1 MHSLPGGEKF
11 IANAIEYVSLV
22 QDGLAA
28 ILYTNVKQTDY
39 IYFEQDQKL
48 NYHTLFS
55 LGQLTSNVDI
65 WKDCPESTLPKFS
78 NLSLDMF
85 LDFAIECC
93 SALQFLHEN
102 GVVHGELRASAF
114 QCGYATSGRNTNQL
128 FAKVWDF
135 GGGLNSYEELLL
147 TSSRWRSWIS
157 AANNNDAAPNGN
169 NSNNI

>member
-1 MHSLPGGEKF
+1 M
-11 IANAIEYVSLV
+11 

-28 ILYTNVKQTDY
+28 LLYTNVKPTDY
-39 IYFEQDQKL
+39 IYFEQDQSP
-48 NYHTLFS
+48 NYFS
-55 LGQLTSNVDI
+55 LSSLSKLTNSCDV
-65 WKDCPESTLPKFS
+65 WKDFPHDPIPKCNEFTF
-78 NLSLDMF
+78 DVF
-85 LDFAIECC
+85 LTFAIECC
-93 SALQFLHEN
+93 SVLQFLHEN